1 MSKAHYTR
9 TGPVGKE
16 LTDQNVTWDSKL
28 LMFDNLNFFPVFSTL
43 LVQNRRGEQQEVVYL
58 DESRVMLKYL
68 LPLNEVI
75 VDFYDELKTQSSGYA
90 RFVVDLYES
99 LPFLPWSIVVIGKF
113 LSRMR
118 EWRLGGG
125 NGLSSVFPLF
135 GFLLQRSWI
144 SNSTSSKKYSK
155 F

>member
-1 MSKAHYTR
+1 
-9 TGPVGKE
+9 
-16 LTDQNVTWDSKL
+16 
-28 LMFDNLNFFPVFSTL
+28 MFDNLNFFPVFFPL
-43 LVQNRRGEQQEVVYL
+43 LVQSRRGEQQEVVYL

-118 EWRLGGG
+118 D
-125 NGLSSVFPLF
+125 
-135 GFLLQRSWI
+135 
-144 SNSTSSKKYSK
+144 
-155 F
+155 